1 VVSSSQNIY
10 SIYPMNKTQLKLI
23 EKLEE
28 VTCSYDRSCQECL
41 EEVEC
46 VIGWFDVNDEEKKE
60 IVEYFKKEH
69 NDYKWVSK
77 MIKNVFTYVCYN
89 PEFAA

>member
-1 VVSSSQNIY
+1 
-10 SIYPMNKTQLKLI
+10 MNKTQLKLI

-60 IVEYFKKEH
+60 IVEYFKNEH

-77 MIKNVFTYVCYN
+77 MIKNVFTYISYN
-89 PEFAA
+89 SEFAS